1 MGRIM
6 ALRVRGANG
15 GAPWIRG
22 EGSTHTGHD
31 QARWYPAPSA
41 GVAQWQSNR
50 LVSGRSWVR
59 IPSPAL
65 GGRKKVRACGC
76 EGSERVARI
85 AADEGPPSDRA
96 CSRPRRPFGGRR
108 DRPDAGRPLRDAR
121 AQHGGLGPWDGD
133 PARHPRARRDPAPG
147 GRLRAVRPP
156 VLHGRVQPEGRPR
169 RPRAARPGAP
179 TSHGGHQGSRAGD
192 RRAAAVAGTR
202 RRRSRAGRGTRAGS
216 RTGARCRRARPSST
230 GSGSCRPG
238 RAGCGAP
245 GSCRSSRRSR
255 ARTPPLR
262 TPRCPSIR
270 RSSMRPSRSSSTRGP
285 TSGSRR
291 DRLAARR

>member
-1 MGRIM
+1 M

-15 GAPWIRG
+15 EPRG
-22 EGSTHTGHD
+22 SGVRAALIPGSD

-65 GGRKKVRACGC
+65 GERKKVRASGC

-85 AADEGPPSDRA
+85 AADEGPSSDRA

-121 AQHGGLGPWDGD
+121 AQHRGLGPWDGD
-133 PARHPRARRDPAPG
+133 PARHLGARRDPAPG

-156 VLHGRVQPEGRPR
+156 VLHGRVEPEGGSR

-179 TSHGGHQGSRAGD
+179 TSHGGHQGSRAAD
-192 RRAAAVAGTR
+192 RRAAAVAATCRR
-202 RRRSRAGRGTRAGS
+202 RRRSSRRTRPQP
-216 RTGARCRRARPSST
+216 RRPAAPAPAPAAPGPHRQRLLPHRPS
-230 GSGSCRPG
+230 RL
-238 RAGCGAP
+238 
-245 GSCRSSRRSR
+245 RSPRLLPS
-255 ARTPPLR
+255 PPPHLLPPLPLR